1 MIVGALCISTAKS
14 SLGEHSTRREAL
26 ERECAR
32 YGLDYDQVLLAQ
44 SGEEFGNRPEGRR
57 WWDILIIAA
66 ATAVF
71 VYLGFHAAVP
81 SLIMNLRWAA
91 TLGGVLMVSL
101 VFCGYR
107 LHRETHFS

>member
-44 SGEEFGNRPEGRR
+44 SGEEFGGRPEGRR
-57 WWDILIIAA
+57 WWDIAIIAA

-71 VYLGFHAAVP
+71 VYLGLHAAVP
-81 SLIMNLRWAA
+81 SLAMNLRWAA
-91 TLGGVLMVSL
+91 VLGAILIISL
-101 VFCGYR
+101 SFCGYR
-107 LHRETHFS
+107 LRRDTHFS